1 MKRISVLGSGGS
13 IGVQALDVI
22 RLHPEEFEVVAL
34 ASGANTHLL
43 ELQTR
48 EFRPALVSCLD
59 SAACADLKARLRDYP
74 MPIEI
79 VHSRFGLEMAATCEQ
94 ADLVVGGLPGSVGL
108 RSAFLSISAGK
119 DLALATK
126 EVLVLAGRL
135 FMDLVNNS
143 SSKLLPVDSEQS
155 AIFQCLEGNQSHPI
169 KKIHL
174 TASGGPFKAKSI
186 DEINKMTKDD
196 TLRHPRW
203 KMGPK
208 VTVDSATLMNKGLEV
223 IEARWLF
230 DTPASKID
238 VLVHPQSIV
247 HSMVEF
253 ADGSIIA
260 QLGATDMRIP
270 ISYALG
276 HPHRISS
283 GVDPVDFTKLGTL
296 TFEEPDTEKFPL
308 LRAAYDSLKDE
319 FDCAP
324 VILNAADEVAVS
336 LFLNGVIPFSRIAP
350 VVLDALNDIEPVR
363 LRDLDEIE
371 AFHNHVARIVHESLT

>member
-1 MKRISVLGSGGS
+1 MKRISVLGSAGS
-13 IGVQALDVI
+13 IGVQALDVV
-22 RLHPEEFEVVAL
+22 RLHPEKFEVVAL

-43 ELQTR
+43 ESQVR
-48 EFRPALVSCLD
+48 EFRPSLVSCLNA
-59 SAACADLKARLRDYP
+59 AACSDLKIRLRDYP
-74 MPIEI
+74 HPIEI
-79 VHSRFGLEMAATCEQ
+79 VHSKSGLEMAATCEL

-108 RSAFLSISAGK
+108 RPAFLSISAGK

-126 EVLVLAGRL
+126 EVLVMAGRL
-135 FMDLVNNS
+135 FMDLVENS
-143 SSKLLPVDSEQS
+143 SSRLLPVDSEQS
-155 AIFQCLEGNQSHPI
+155 AIFQCLEGNQGHPI

-174 TASGGPFKAKSI
+174 TASGGPFRTKPI
-186 DEINKMTKDD
+186 EQINDMTKED

-208 VTVDSATLMNKGLEV
+208 VTVDSATLMNKGFEV

-276 HPHRISS
+276 HPDRICS

-296 TFEEPDTEKFPL
+296 TFEEPDTHKFPL
-308 LRAAYDSLKDE
+308 LKSAYQALEDE

-324 VILNAADEVAVS
+324 VILNAADEVAAS
-336 LFLNGVIPFSRIAP
+336 LFLAGVIPFSRIAP
-350 VVLDALNDIEPVR
+350 VVIDALNGIAPIK
-363 LRDLDEIE
+363 LGDLDEIE
-371 AFHNHVARIVHESLT
+371 AFHDYVAKIVLESLC